1 MSESYGFFDALETAE
16 GIYDRTYSA
25 KDYTQNLATIISN
38 GVLRSDNDD
47 LKVTASG
54 LGVTVGTGRAWI
66 NGCWYYNDNDYTFP
80 TVSAPTGGARY
91 DRVILRYSNLLA
103 DRNIK
108 LMYLQGKAA
117 SNPVKPAIT
126 RNDDVFDLVIADIYI
141 SANASTATVTDTRG
155 NADVCGWV
163 YSIVGDGSFYKSLDN
178 QFNNWFNGAKNTL
191 ATTTV
196 ELRYKQDTTLASET
210 NKVSIS
216 IPEYDKNVN
225 QNLTVLVNGIH
236 SEEWTVT
243 DGVISFANAL
253 IAGTVVTV
261 IITVAKDGTGIQSA
275 VTDVENLK
283 SRVTALESGGVEN
296 TYNYNCNG
304 INDNAVISQ
313 ICADFLSVT
322 TDHKQMRLNIY
333 GKVGIEAAASG
344 DGSLNRPFKFFNFG
358 KTTTQPR
365 KIIINFA
372 NADRI
377 DIDVADGT
385 YSTIFAGSDVFIEN
399 VNVNVTSGGYVNFF
413 DGERISAKD
422 CEFYGTANNDIICG
436 KCGGTFT
443 DCKVSITSTGGHTF
457 CFYGNGNLLRVNG
470 GNYYCWT
477 ANSAKES
484 VCFYVEGAQT
494 DNVIVL
500 NGVNC
505 PKYSR
510 SGYSQTNTIKVNS
523 GYASLT
529 GCTVWKAPALYSTDN
544 GKVFDNGTMIVSKPV
559 PNA

>member
-16 GIYDRTYSA
+16 GIFDRTYSA

-38 GVLRSDNDD
+38 GVLLSENDD
-47 LKVTASG
+47 LKVKANG
-54 LGVTVGTGRAWI
+54 LGVIVGIGRAWI
-66 NGCWYYNDNDYTFP
+66 NGCWYYNDNDYIFP

-108 LMYLQGKAA
+108 LMYLQGEAA

-126 RNDDVFDLVIADIYI
+126 RNADVYDLVLADVYI

-155 NADVCGWV
+155 NTDVCGWV
-163 YSIVGDGSFYKSLDN
+163 YSVVGDGKYFNTFVN
-178 QFNNWFNGAKNTL
+178 QFNEVFAEVKDKL

-196 ELRYKQDTTLASET
+196 ELRYKQNTTLASET

-225 QNLTVLVNGIH
+225 QNLTVLVNGIYT
-236 SEEWTVT
+236 EAWTVK

-253 IAGTVVTV
+253 IAGTTVTV
-261 IITVAKDGTGIQSA
+261 IITVAKDGTGIQAA
-275 VTDVENLK
+275 VTEVEALK
-283 SRVTALESGGVEN
+283 ARVTALESGGVEN

-304 INDNAVISQ
+304 INDNALISQ
-313 ICADFLSVT
+313 ICQDFLSAAK
-322 TDHKQMRLNIY
+322 DHKQMRLNIY
-333 GKVGIEAAASG
+333 GKLGIEAAVSG
-344 DGSLNRPFKFFNFG
+344 DGSQLRPFKFFNFG
-358 KTTTQPR
+358 KTTTQAR

-377 DIDVADGT
+377 NINVADGT

-413 DGERISAKD
+413 DGERISAND

-443 DCKVSITSTGGHTF
+443 DCKVSITSAGGNAF
-457 CFYGNGNLLRVNG
+457 CFYGNGNMLRVNG
-470 GNYYCWT
+470 GIYYCWT
-477 ANSAKES
+477 AKSAKES

-494 DNVIVL
+494 KNVLIL
-500 NGVNC
+500 NGINC
-505 PKYSR
+505 PQYLR
-510 SGYSQTNTIKVNS
+510 SGYYQTNTIKVNS

-529 GCTVWKAPALYSTDN
+529 GCTVWKAPALYSTDH
-544 GKVFDNGTMIVSKPV
+544 GKVFNNGTMVISKPV
-559 PNA
+559 PSA

>member
-1 MSESYGFFDALETAE
+1 MAEHYGFFDALETAD
-16 GIYDRTYSA
+16 GQFDRTYSA
-25 KDYTQNLATIISN
+25 RDYNENLATIISN
-38 GVLRSDNDD
+38 GVLRSANDD
-47 LKVTASG
+47 LKVSVSG
-54 LGVTVGTGRAWI
+54 LTVTVGVGRAWI
-66 NGCWYYNDNDYTFP
+66 NGCWYKNDSDFTFNS
-80 TVSAPTGGARY
+80 VSAPTGGARY

-108 LMYLQGKAA
+108 LMYLEGEA
-117 SNPVKPAIT
+117 SSDPVKPAIT
-126 RNDDVFDLVIADIYI
+126 RNENVFDLVLADVYI
-141 SANASTATVTDTRG
+141 EAGANTATVTDTRG
-155 NADVCGWV
+155 DTDVCGWV
-163 YSIVGDGSFYKSLDN
+163 YSVSGDGSFFNSLDN
-178 QFNNWFNGAKNTL
+178 QFNNWFAGAKNTL
-191 ATTTV
+191 STTTV
-196 ELRYKQDTTLASET
+196 ELRYKQITTLSNQT
-210 NKVSIS
+210 DKVSIS
-216 IPEYDKNVN
+216 IPEYDENIN

-236 SEEWTVT
+236 SEAWTAK

-253 IAGTVVTV
+253 IAGTTVTV
-261 IITVAKDGTGIQSA
+261 IITVAKDGTGIQAA
-275 VTDVENLK
+275 VTEVEALK
-283 SRVTALESGGVEN
+283 ARVSALESGGVEN

-304 INDNAVISQ
+304 VNDNAVISQ
-313 ICADFLSVT
+313 ICQDFLSVT
-322 TDHKQMRLNIY
+322 NDHKQMRLNIY

-344 DGSLNRPFKFFNFG
+344 DGSQLRPFKFFNFG

-385 YSTIFAGSDVFIEN
+385 YSTIFAGSDMFIEN

-413 DGERISAKD
+413 DGERISAND

-443 DCKVSITSTGGHTF
+443 DCKVSITSAGGNAF

-470 GNYYCWT
+470 GNYFAWT
-477 ANSAKES
+477 ADGTKES
-484 VCFYVEGAQT
+484 VCFYVATLQT
-494 DNVIVL
+494 ENVLVL

-544 GKVFDNGTMIVSKPV
+544 GKVFDNGTMIISKPV
-559 PNA
+559 PSA

>member
-1 MSESYGFFDALETAE
+1 MAEHYGFFDALETASGE
-16 GIYDRTYSA
+16 YDRTYSA
-25 KDYTQNLATIISN
+25 RDYTENLATIISN
-38 GVLRSDNDD
+38 GVLRSKNDD
-47 LKVTASG
+47 LKVKTNGLTA
-54 LGVTVGTGRAWI
+54 TVGAGRAWI
-66 NGCWYYNDNDYTFP
+66 NGCWYKNDSDFTFNAV
-80 TVSAPTGGARY
+80 TAPTGGARY

-108 LMYLQGKAA
+108 LMYLQGEAS

-126 RNDDVFDLVIADIYI
+126 RNDDVFDIVLADIYI
-141 SANASTATVTDTRG
+141 ASNASTATVTDTRG
-155 NADVCGWV
+155 DDDVCGWI
-163 YSIVGDGSFYKSLDN
+163 YSVVGDSGFFKSLDN
-178 QFNNWFNGAKNTL
+178 ELLAIKDKM

-196 ELRYKQDTTLASET
+196 ELRYKQVTSIDIET

-216 IPEYDKNVN
+216 IPEYDENIN

-236 SEEWTVT
+236 SEAWTVK

-253 IAGTVVTV
+253 IAGTKVTV
-261 IITVAKDGTGIQSA
+261 IITVAKDGTGIQAA
-275 VTDVENLK
+275 VTDVEALK
-283 SRVTALESGGVEN
+283 VRVTALESGGVEN

-322 TDHKQMRLNIY
+322 TDHKQMRLNVY

-344 DGSLNRPFKFFNFG
+344 DGSLNRPYKFFNFG

-422 CEFYGTANNDIICG
+422 CEFYGTAANDIICG
-436 KCGGTFT
+436 KCCGTFT
-443 DCKVSITSTGGHTF
+443 DCKVSITSVGGNAF

-470 GNYYCWT
+470 GNYFSWT
-477 ANSAKES
+477 ADGTKES
-484 VCFYVEGAQT
+484 VCFYVATLQT
-494 DNVIVL
+494 ENVLVL
-500 NGVNC
+500 NGINC
-505 PKYSR
+505 PQYSR
-510 SGYSQTNTIKVNS
+510 SGYSQTNTVKVNS

-544 GKVFDNGTMIVSKPV
+544 GKVFNNGTMIISKPV
-559 PNA
+559 PSA